1 LFFGLKNAGLKLDA
15 MKKELKLVD
24 HKLSLDQ
31 LCKKYHCNSKG
42 GITHAQ
48 ANINFERDGP
58 NLLFPELDSEV
69 SKIMMSAGDPDP
81 DPDPNHDD
89 RLRFVLLWRGGEKV
103 VGKVECLT
111 VGDIVEVKSG
121 DRIPA
126 DLLILESRDFKVN
139 NCNLTGES
147 EPQSRSSEFTHEDPL
162 ETKNLAF
169 FLTNVVEGFAKGM
182 VINTGGRTLM
192 GRLAGVHIEEMSFSP
207 VLTLLDEL
215 DTDLEHLISS
225 HCFLEQ
231 AETFLR

>member
-1 LFFGLKNAGLKLDA
+1 
-15 MKKELKLVD
+15 
-24 HKLSLDQ
+24 
-31 LCKKYHCNSKG
+31 
-42 GITHAQ
+42 
-48 ANINFERDGP
+48 
-58 NLLFPELDSEV
+58 
-69 SKIMMSAGDPDP
+69 MMSAGDPDP

-192 GRLAGVHIEEMSFSP
+192 GRLAGMESGLDILSGILHCGCFSESFQPPSN
-207 VLTLLDEL
+207 
-215 DTDLEHLISS
+215 
-225 HCFLEQ
+225 FLYFCQ
-231 AETFLR
+231 I